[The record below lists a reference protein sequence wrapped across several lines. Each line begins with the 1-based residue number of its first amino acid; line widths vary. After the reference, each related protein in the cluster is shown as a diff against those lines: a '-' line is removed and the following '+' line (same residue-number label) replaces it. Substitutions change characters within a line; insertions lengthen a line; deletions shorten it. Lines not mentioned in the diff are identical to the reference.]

1 MNTQPLKVGTR
12 GSALARWQ
20 SKWVRQLLASV
31 IPERAVEL
39 TIVRTTGDQQS
50 TVPLESLG
58 GDGVFTKEIQ
68 HALIREDVDLAVHSL
83 KDLPTEPVEGLI
95 LAAVPPRGP
104 VEDVLILPEKEK
116 GSQPLRQPFE
126 DCIRDLECI
135 GTGSLRR
142 RAQLRHYHSSLNLVE
157 IRGNVETRIQ
167 KLDAGNCDALVLA
180 HAGIRRL
187 GLEKRIDYVMQPEV
201 MLPAVGQG
209 AIGIE
214 CRVND
219 KDTRAILKIID
230 DPQTHL
236 SVLAERSLLSTLRA
250 GCHAPLGSLARIQNN
265 HLHLQAV
272 VLSPDGQQRLTAM
285 DQIPCAPDNQPF
297 ESSAPRAINL
307 GKSVART
314 LIAEGA
320 ESLISM
326 ANKQP

>member
-1 MNTQPLKVGTR
+1 MNTNPLRVGTR

-20 SKWVRQLLASV
+20 SNWVRQLLASV

-50 TVPLESLG
+50 TVPLDSLG

-83 KDLPTEPVEGLI
+83 KDLPTEPVEGLL

-116 GSQPLRQPFE
+116 GTPTSPRPFE
-126 DCIRDLECI
+126 DCIRDLEFV

-142 RAQLRHYHSSLNLVE
+142 RAQLRHYRSSINMVE

-187 GLEKRIDYVMQPEV
+187 GLEKRISYVIQPDV
-201 MLPAVGQG
+201 MMPAVSQG

-219 KDTRAILKIID
+219 KETRAILKIID
-230 DPQTHL
+230 DLPTHL

-250 GCHAPLGSLARIQNN
+250 GCHAPLGSLASIQNN

-285 DQIPCAPDNQPF
+285 DQIPVEPGNQAF
-297 ESSAPRAINL
+297 ESSAPHAINL
-307 GKSVART
+307 GKSVARS
-314 LIAEGA
+314 LISEGA

-326 ANKQP
+326 AKKQS

>member
-1 MNTQPLKVGTR
+1 MNTKPLRVGTR

-20 SKWVRQLLASV
+20 SNWVRQLLASV

-50 TVPLESLG
+50 TVPLDSLG

-83 KDLPTEPVEGLI
+83 KDLPTEPVEGLL

-116 GSQPLRQPFE
+116 GTPTSPRPFE
-126 DCIRDLECI
+126 DCIRDLEFV

-142 RAQLRHYHSSLNLVE
+142 RAQLRHYRSSINMVE

-187 GLEKRIDYVMQPEV
+187 GLEKRISYVIQPDI
-201 MLPAVGQG
+201 MMPAVSQG
-209 AIGIE
+209 AVGIE

-219 KDTRAILKIID
+219 KETRAILKIID
-230 DPQTHL
+230 DLPTHL

-250 GCHAPLGSLARIQNN
+250 GCHAPLGSLASIQNN

-285 DQIPCAPDNQPF
+285 DQIPVEPGNQAF
-297 ESSAPRAINL
+297 ESSAPHAINL
-307 GKSVART
+307 GKSVARS
-314 LIAEGA
+314 LISEGA

-326 ANKQP
+326 AKKQS

>member
-1 MNTQPLKVGTR
+1 MNTKPLRVGTR

-20 SKWVRQLLASV
+20 SNWVRQLLASV

-50 TVPLESLG
+50 TVPLDSLG

-83 KDLPTEPVEGLI
+83 KDLPTEPVEGLL

-116 GSQPLRQPFE
+116 GTPTSPRPFE
-126 DCIRDLECI
+126 DCIRDLEFV

-142 RAQLRHYHSSLNLVE
+142 RAQLRHYHSSINMVE

-187 GLEKRIDYVMQPEV
+187 GLEKRISYVIQPDI
-201 MLPAVGQG
+201 MMPAVSQG
-209 AIGIE
+209 AVGIE

-219 KDTRAILKIID
+219 KETRAILKIID
-230 DPQTHL
+230 DLPTHL

-250 GCHAPLGSLARIQNN
+250 GCHAPLGSLASIQNN

-285 DQIPCAPDNQPF
+285 DQIPVEPGNQAF
-297 ESSAPRAINL
+297 ESSAPHAINL
-307 GKSVART
+307 GKSVARS
-314 LIAEGA
+314 LISEGA

-326 ANKQP
+326 AKKQS

>member
-1 MNTQPLKVGTR
+1 MNTKPLRVGTR
-12 GSALARWQ
+12 GSAMARWQ

-50 TVPLESLG
+50 TVPLDSLG

-83 KDLPTEPVEGLI
+83 KDLPTEPVEGLL

-116 GSQPLRQPFE
+116 GTPTSPRPFE
-126 DCIRDLECI
+126 DCIRDLEFV

-142 RAQLRHYHSSLNLVE
+142 RAQLRHYRSSINMVE

-187 GLEKRIDYVMQPEV
+187 GLEKRISYVIQPDI
-201 MLPAVGQG
+201 MMPAVSQG
-209 AIGIE
+209 AVGIE

-219 KDTRAILKIID
+219 KETRAILKIID
-230 DPQTHL
+230 DLPTHL

-250 GCHAPLGSLARIQNN
+250 GCHAPLGSLASIQNN

-285 DQIPCAPDNQPF
+285 DQIPVEPGNQAF
-297 ESSAPRAINL
+297 ESSAPHAINL
-307 GKSVART
+307 GKSVARS
-314 LIAEGA
+314 LISEGA

-326 ANKQP
+326 AKKQS

>member
-1 MNTQPLKVGTR
+1 
-12 GSALARWQ
+12 
-20 SKWVRQLLASV
+20 
-31 IPERAVEL
+31 
-39 TIVRTTGDQQS
+39 
-50 TVPLESLG
+50 
-58 GDGVFTKEIQ
+58 
-68 HALIREDVDLAVHSL
+68 HALIREHVAHPVHSI
-83 KDLPTEPVEGLI
+83 KDLPTEPVEGLL

-116 GSQPLRQPFE
+116 GTPTSPRPFE
-126 DCIRDLECI
+126 DCIRDLEFV

-142 RAQLRHYHSSLNLVE
+142 RAQLRHYHSSINMVE

-187 GLEKRIDYVMQPEV
+187 GLEKRISYVIQPDI
-201 MLPAVGQG
+201 MMPAVSQG
-209 AIGIE
+209 AVGIE

-219 KDTRAILKIID
+219 KETRAILKIID
-230 DPQTHL
+230 DLPTHL

-250 GCHAPLGSLARIQNN
+250 GCHAPLGSLASIQNN

-285 DQIPCAPDNQPF
+285 DQIPVEPGNQAF
-297 ESSAPRAINL
+297 ESSAPHAINL
-307 GKSVART
+307 GKSVARS
-314 LIAEGA
+314 LISEGA

-326 ANKQP
+326 AKKQS

>member
-1 MNTQPLKVGTR
+1 MNTKPLRVGTR

-20 SKWVRQLLASV
+20 SKWVSQLLASV

-116 GSQPLRQPFE
+116 GTPSLRRPFE
-126 DCIRDLECI
+126 DCIRDLEFV
-135 GTGSLRR
+135 GTGSPRR
-142 RAQLRHYHSSLNLVE
+142 CAQLRHYHSSVNMVE

-187 GLEKRIDYVMQPEV
+187 GLEKRISYVMQPDV
-201 MLPAVGQG
+201 MMPAVGQG

-219 KDTRAILKIID
+219 KETRAILKIID
-230 DPQTHL
+230 DLPTHL

-250 GCHAPLGSLARIQNN
+250 GCHAPLGSLASIENN

-272 VLSPDGQQRLTAM
+272 VLSPDGQQRLNAM
-285 DQIPCAPDNQPF
+285 DQIRVEPGNHAF
-297 ESSAPRAINL
+297 ESSAPHAVNL

-314 LIAEGA
+314 LISEGA

-326 ANKQP
+326 ANKQS

>member
-1 MNTQPLKVGTR
+1 MNTKPLRVGTR

-20 SKWVRQLLASV
+20 SNWVRQLLASV

-50 TVPLESLG
+50 TVPLDSLG

-83 KDLPTEPVEGLI
+83 KDLPTAPVEGLL

-116 GSQPLRQPFE
+116 GTPTSPRPFE
-126 DCIRDLECI
+126 DCIRDLEFV

-142 RAQLRHYHSSLNLVE
+142 RAQLRHYHSSINMVE

-187 GLEKRIDYVMQPEV
+187 GLEKRISYVIQPDI
-201 MLPAVGQG
+201 MMPAVSQG
-209 AIGIE
+209 AVGIE

-219 KDTRAILKIID
+219 KETRAILKIID
-230 DPQTHL
+230 DLPTHL

-250 GCHAPLGSLARIQNN
+250 GCHAPLGSLASIQNN

-285 DQIPCAPDNQPF
+285 DQIPVEPGNQAF
-297 ESSAPRAINL
+297 ESSAPHAINL
-307 GKSVART
+307 GKSVARS
-314 LIAEGA
+314 LISEGA

-326 ANKQP
+326 AKKQS

>member
-1 MNTQPLKVGTR
+1 MNTKPLRVGTR

-20 SKWVRQLLASV
+20 SNWVRQLLASV

-50 TVPLESLG
+50 TVPLDSLG

-83 KDLPTEPVEGLI
+83 KDLPTEPVEGLL

-116 GSQPLRQPFE
+116 GTPTSPRPFE
-126 DCIRDLECI
+126 ACIRDLEFV

-142 RAQLRHYHSSLNLVE
+142 RAQLRHYHSSINMVE

-187 GLEKRIDYVMQPEV
+187 GLEKRISYVIQPDI
-201 MLPAVGQG
+201 MMPAVSQG
-209 AIGIE
+209 AVGIE

-219 KDTRAILKIID
+219 KETRAILKIID
-230 DPQTHL
+230 DLPTHL

-250 GCHAPLGSLARIQNN
+250 GCHAPLGSLASIQNN

-285 DQIPCAPDNQPF
+285 DQIPVEPGNQAF
-297 ESSAPRAINL
+297 ESSAPHAINL
-307 GKSVART
+307 GKSVARS
-314 LIAEGA
+314 LISEGA

-326 ANKQP
+326 AKKQS